1 MNQVLDWLLTN
12 VQSVDPILRNL
23 LAGLAIM
30 LETSLFV
37 GLIIPGD
44 TVVLVASTGVL
55 DIGDFFLL
63 LGFVLLG
70 SLIGES
76 LGFWIGRLF
85 GSRIRAS
92 KLGQRIGES
101 NWKMADSFI
110 EARGGLAVAISRF
123 LPVLHSLVPVVAGA
137 TKMRY
142 RVFIRW
148 TVAACAVWASAYV
161 SVGYLAHTSYD
172 QIGANLKFG
181 SVIFVAII
189 LVFVTI
195 IHFAK
200 KRLEKTAI
208 KMVQTDKASQFTEL
222 EG

>member
-1 MNQVLDWLLTN
+1 MNELLDWLLNT
-12 VQSVDPILRNL
+12 VQSVDPLTRNL

-55 DIGDFFLL
+55 DLGDFFLL
-63 LGFVLLG
+63 LGCVLLG

-85 GSRIRAS
+85 GPTIRAS

-101 NWKMADSFI
+101 NWKMADAFI

-137 TKMRY
+137 TTMRY
-142 RVFIRW
+142 RIFIRW
-148 TVAACAVWASAYV
+148 TLAACAVWASAYV

-172 QIGANLKFG
+172 QIGSNLKYG
-181 SVIFVAII
+181 GLIFVAVI

-200 KRLEKTAI
+200 KRLGKAAVE
-208 KMVQTDKASQFTEL
+208 MVEADKAAQFTEL

>member
-1 MNQVLDWLLTN
+1 MNQVLDWLITN
-12 VQSVDPILRNL
+12 VQSVDPIFRNL

-30 LETSLFV
+30 LETSLFI

-44 TVVLVASTGVL
+44 TVVLVDSTGVQ
-55 DIGDFFLL
+55 DIGDFFIL

-85 GSRIRAS
+85 GQRLRAS
-92 KLGQRIGES
+92 RLGQRIGES
-101 NWKMADSFI
+101 NWKLADSFI

-137 TKMRY
+137 TTMRY

-148 TVAACAVWASAYV
+148 TIAACAVWASAYV

-172 QIGANLKFG
+172 QIGSNLKYGGF
-181 SVIFVAII
+181 IFVAII
-189 LVFVTI
+189 LIFVTI
-195 IHFAK
+195 VQFAK

-208 KMVQTDKASQFTEL
+208 KMVETDKAAQFNEL

>member
-37 GLIIPGD
+37 GLVIPGD
-44 TVVLVASTGVL
+44 TVVLVASTGVQ

-76 LGFWIGRLF
+76 VGFWIGRLF
-85 GSRIRAS
+85 GPRIRAS
-92 KLGQRIGES
+92 KLGQRIGEL
-101 NWKMADSFI
+101 NWKMADAFI

-137 TKMRY
+137 TTMRY

-148 TVAACAVWASAYV
+148 TIAACAVWASAYV

-172 QIGANLKFG
+172 QIGTNLKYG
-181 SVIFVAII
+181 GLIFVAII

-208 KMVQTDKASQFTEL
+208 NMVETDKASQFTEL

>member
-1 MNQVLDWLLTN
+1 MNEVLDWLLST
-12 VQSVDPILRNL
+12 VQSVDPLTRNL

-55 DIGDFFLL
+55 DLGDFFLL
-63 LGFVLLG
+63 LGCVLLG

-76 LGFWIGRLF
+76 FGFWIGRLF
-85 GSRIRAS
+85 GPKIRAS

-101 NWKMADSFI
+101 NWKMADAFI

-137 TKMRY
+137 TTMRY

-148 TVAACAVWASAYV
+148 TLAACAVWASAYV

-172 QIGANLKFG
+172 QIGSSLKYG
-181 SVIFVAII
+181 GLIFVAVI

-200 KRLEKTAI
+200 KRLEKAAI
-208 KMVQTDKASQFTEL
+208 KMVEADKAAQFTEL

>member
-37 GLIIPGD
+37 GLVIPGD
-44 TVVLVASTGVL
+44 TVVLVASTGVQ

-76 LGFWIGRLF
+76 FGFWIGRLF
-85 GSRIRAS
+85 GPRIRAS

-101 NWKMADSFI
+101 NWKMADAFI

-137 TKMRY
+137 TTMRY

-148 TVAACAVWASAYV
+148 TLAACAVWASAYV

-172 QIGANLKFG
+172 QIGTNLKYG
-181 SVIFVAII
+181 GLIFVAII

-208 KMVQTDKASQFTEL
+208 NMVETDKASQFTEL

>member
-44 TVVLVASTGVL
+44 TVVLVASTGVQ

-76 LGFWIGRLF
+76 FGFWIGRLF
-85 GSRIRAS
+85 GPRIRAS

-101 NWKMADSFI
+101 NWKMADAFI

-137 TKMRY
+137 TTMRY

-148 TVAACAVWASAYV
+148 TLAACAVWASAYV

-172 QIGANLKFG
+172 QIGSSLKYG
-181 SVIFVAII
+181 GLIFVAII

-208 KMVQTDKASQFTEL
+208 KMVETDKASQFTEL

>member
-1 MNQVLDWLLTN
+1 VNQVLDWLLTN

-23 LAGLAIM
+23 FAGLAIM

-37 GLIIPGD
+37 GLVIPGD
-44 TVVLVASTGVL
+44 TVVLVASTGVQ

-76 LGFWIGRLF
+76 FGFWIGRLF
-85 GSRIRAS
+85 GPRIRAS
-92 KLGQRIGES
+92 KLGQRIGEL
-101 NWKMADSFI
+101 NWKMADAFI

-137 TKMRY
+137 TTMRY

-148 TVAACAVWASAYV
+148 TLAACAVWASAYV

-172 QIGANLKFG
+172 QIGTNLKYG
-181 SVIFVAII
+181 GLIFVAII

-208 KMVQTDKASQFTEL
+208 KMVETDKDSQFTEL

>member
-1 MNQVLDWLLTN
+1 MNEILDWLLST
-12 VQSVDPILRNL
+12 VQSVDPLTRNL

-55 DIGDFFLL
+55 DLGDFFLL
-63 LGFVLLG
+63 LGCVLLG

-76 LGFWIGRLF
+76 FGFWIGRLF
-85 GSRIRAS
+85 GPKIRAS

-101 NWKMADSFI
+101 NWKMADAFI

-137 TKMRY
+137 TTMRY

-148 TVAACAVWASAYV
+148 TLAACAVWASAYV

-172 QIGANLKFG
+172 QIGSSLKYG
-181 SVIFVAII
+181 GLIFVAVI

-200 KRLEKTAI
+200 KRLEKAAI
-208 KMVQTDKASQFTEL
+208 KMVEADKAAQFTEL

>member
-1 MNQVLDWLLTN
+1 MNEILDWLLNT
-12 VQSVDPILRNL
+12 VQSVDPLTRNL

-37 GLIIPGD
+37 GLVIPGD

-55 DIGDFFLL
+55 DLGDFFLL
-63 LGFVLLG
+63 LGCVLIG

-76 LGFWIGRLF
+76 FGFWIGRLF
-85 GSRIRAS
+85 GPRIRAS

-101 NWKMADSFI
+101 NWKMADAFI

-137 TKMRY
+137 TTMRY

-148 TVAACAVWASAYV
+148 TLAACAIWASAYV

-172 QIGANLKFG
+172 QIGSSLKYGGF
-181 SVIFVAII
+181 IFVGVII
-189 LVFVTI
+189 VFVTI

-208 KMVQTDKASQFTEL
+208 KMVEADKSEQFTEL

>member
-1 MNQVLDWLLTN
+1 MNQILDWLLTN

-37 GLIIPGD
+37 GLVIPGD
-44 TVVLVASTGVL
+44 TVVLVASTGVQ

-76 LGFWIGRLF
+76 FGFWIGRLF
-85 GSRIRAS
+85 GPRIRAS

-101 NWKMADSFI
+101 NWKMADAFI

-137 TKMRY
+137 TTMRY

-148 TVAACAVWASAYV
+148 TLASCAVWASAYV

-172 QIGANLKFG
+172 QIGTNLKYG
-181 SVIFVAII
+181 GLIFVAII

-208 KMVQTDKASQFTEL
+208 NMVETDKASQFTEL

>member
-1 MNQVLDWLLTN
+1 VNQVLDWLLTN

-30 LETSLFV
+30 LETSLFI

-44 TVVLVASTGVL
+44 TVVLVASTGVQ

-63 LGFVLLG
+63 LSFVLLG

-76 LGFWIGRLF
+76 FGFWIGRLF
-85 GSRIRAS
+85 GPRIRAS

-101 NWKMADSFI
+101 NWRMADAFI

-137 TKMRY
+137 TTMRY

-148 TVAACAVWASAYV
+148 TLAACAVWASAYV

-172 QIGANLKFG
+172 QIGTNLKYG
-181 SVIFVAII
+181 GLIFVAII

-208 KMVQTDKASQFTEL
+208 KMVETDKAAQFTDL